1 MLIIFFFGPD
11 VMIAKAV
18 ETSHAFG
25 QIPYIGFEHATMV
38 PMCRKLID
46 VTLLTAV
53 EKAWLNSY
61 HSEVLNHLKP
71 FFERDSLSMKW
82 LERETMPL

>member
-1 MLIIFFFGPD
+1 
-11 VMIAKAV
+11 MIVKEV
-18 ETSHAFG
+18 HTSHTFG

-46 VTLLTAV
+46 EKLLTGV

-71 FFERDSLSMKW
+71 FFEKDSLSMKW
-82 LERETMPL
+82 LERETTPL